1 MKART
6 TRGFFN
12 KTNAARTKKTEKAFR
27 SLGYQILRK
36 SENQKKKERKERR
49 KLKKERMQKSKKS
62 RRVLL
67 LTLL

>member
-36 SENQKKKERKERR
+36 SENQKKKERKEKKIQKRSECR
-49 KLKKERMQKSKKS
+49 KVKQKSSSKH
-62 RRVLL
+62 
-67 LTLL
+67 T